1 MGNVDDKD
9 RSCPSRASRLNAVV
23 RAQHSPKALCL
34 LSGGLDS
41 TLAARIVLDLRV
53 ELEAVNFVTAF
64 CTCTPKTAG
73 CAAAVSSARQL
84 GIRVRSFDATE
95 ELLAVVRDP
104 PHGYGTNLNPC
115 IDCRIL
121 MFRRALE
128 HMREIGARFLVTGEG
143 LGERPM
149 SQRRDSMRTIE
160 REAGAEGLVLRPLS
174 ARLLEPSIP
183 EREGWVDRDRMLSI
197 SGRSRKPQISLAR
210 EFGINDYPCPAGG
223 CRLTDPGFAGRMRDL
238 LDYEADLDVRSVRLL
253 RWGRHFR
260 LTPACKVILGRNEEE
275 NGRLSA
281 LAKPEDT
288 IAVPS
293 TVPGPTAL
301 VVGEFSGGE
310 VELACAI
317 AAAHMSRHEGAVA
330 FDVRGGGSDPRTA
343 CAEALPRYRV
353 EGMRIGPLPR
363 GWRRALATTS
373 GTAAADATR
382 LKTGTPP
389 RSGPSA
395 ASRSR

>member
-1 MGNVDDKD
+1 MKD
-9 RSCPSRASRLNAVV
+9 V
-23 RAQHSPKALCL
+23 KALCL

-41 TLAARIVLDLRV
+41 TLAARIVLDLGV

-95 ELLAVVRDP
+95 ELLPIVRDP

-121 MFRRALE
+121 MFRRALG
-128 HMREIGARFLVTGEG
+128 HMREIGARFLVTGEV
-143 LGERPM
+143 LGGRPM

-160 REAGAEGLVLRPLS
+160 RESGAEGLVLRPLS

-183 EREGWVDRDRMLSI
+183 ERNGWVDRDRMLSI

-210 EFGINDYPCPAGG
+210 KLGINDYPCPAGG

-238 LDYEADLDVRSVRLL
+238 LDHEAALDVRSVRLL

-260 LTPACKVILGRNEEE
+260 LTPTCKVILGRNEEE
-275 NGRLSA
+275 NDRLSA
-281 LAKPEDT
+281 LAEPEDA
-288 IAVPS
+288 IAEPS

-301 VVGEFSGGE
+301 VVGELSGGE

-317 AAAHMSRHEGAVA
+317 AAAYVSRRIRAPDVESGAWARPARREGAIA
-330 FDVRGGGSDPRTA
+330 FDVRGAGTPPRTVH
-343 CAEALPRYRV
+343 AEALQRERV
-353 EGMRIGPLPR
+353 ESMRIGPLPR
-363 GWRRALATTS
+363 GWRRALAATD
-373 GTAAADATR
+373 GTAADDTAR

-389 RSGPSA
+389 
-395 ASRSR
+395 

>member
-1 MGNVDDKD
+1 
-9 RSCPSRASRLNAVV
+9 
-23 RAQHSPKALCL
+23 
-34 LSGGLDS
+34 
-41 TLAARIVLDLRV
+41 
-53 ELEAVNFVTAF
+53 
-64 CTCTPKTAG
+64 
-73 CAAAVSSARQL
+73 
-84 GIRVRSFDATE
+84 
-95 ELLAVVRDP
+95 
-104 PHGYGTNLNPC
+104 
-115 IDCRIL
+115 
-121 MFRRALE
+121 
-128 HMREIGARFLVTGEG
+128 
-143 LGERPM
+143 M
-149 SQRRDSMRTIE
+149 SQRRDAMRTIE
-160 REAGAEGLVLRPLS
+160 RESGAEGLVLRPLS

-183 EREGWVDRDRMLSI
+183 ERNGWVDRDRMLAI

-238 LDYEADLDVRSVRLL
+238 LDHGAALDVRSVRLL

-281 LAKPEDT
+281 LATPEDA
-288 IAVPS
+288 IAEPS

-301 VVGEFSGGE
+301 VVGDFSGGE

-317 AAAHMSRHEGAVA
+317 AAAYVSRREGAVA
-330 FDVRGGGSDPRTA
+330 FEIRGPGTDPRTIH
-343 CAEALPRYRV
+343 AEALPRERV

-363 GWRRALATTS
+363 GWRRALA
-373 GTAAADATR
+373 AAAGTPADDTAR
-382 LKTGTPP
+382 FKTGTPP

>member
-1 MGNVDDKD
+1 LRSPPRPSDVPFSATSAVKD
-9 RSCPSRASRLNAVV
+9 V
-23 RAQHSPKALCL
+23 KALCL

-41 TLAARIVLDLRV
+41 TLAARIVLDLGV
-53 ELEAVNFVTAF
+53 ELEAVNFVTVF

-95 ELLAVVRDP
+95 QLLAVVRDP

-128 HMREIGARFLVTGEG
+128 LMREIGARFLVTGEV

-149 SQRRDSMRTIE
+149 SQRRDAMRTIE
-160 REAGAEGLVLRPLS
+160 RESGAEGLVLRPLS

-183 EREGWVDRDRMLSI
+183 ERNGWVDRERMLSI

-238 LDYEADLDVRSVRLL
+238 LDHEAALDVRSARLL

-260 LTPACKVILGRNEEE
+260 LTPSCKVILGRNEEE

-288 IAVPS
+288 IAEPS
-293 TVPGPTAL
+293 TLPGPTAL

-317 AAAHMSRHEGAVA
+317 AAAYVTVREGAVA
-330 FDVRGGGSDPRTA
+330 FEVRGRGTDHRTIR
-343 CAEALPRYRV
+343 AEALPRERV
-353 EGMRIGPLPR
+353 ESMRIGPLPR
-363 GWRRALATTS
+363 GWRRAMAAPA
-373 GTAAADATR
+373 GAAADDSAR
-382 LKTGTPP
+382 LKPRTPP